1 MVPKGR
7 KNDAQTISNNSWW
20 WTHFSYSFTI
30 LQNYRL
36 NDFLFHC
43 DMLDQFIS
51 LLILILQKNWLSL
64 GRLAL
69 HYLTTVYW
77 IKSDR
82 LGLKKELL
90 LLPMK

>member
-1 MVPKGR
+1 
-7 KNDAQTISNNSWW
+7 
-20 WTHFSYSFTI
+20 
-30 LQNYRL
+30 
-36 NDFLFHC
+36 
-43 DMLDQFIS
+43 MLDQFIS
-51 LLILILQKNWLSL
+51 LLILILQKNWLLSL

-77 IKSDR
+77 IKLDR